1 MASAEDYLLNVGRN
15 APPARAGRI
24 FELLRAS
31 GPQFT
36 RTMRLIGWLLF
47 SVILATAGC
56 STSKTTAGRTKPA
69 ESKTIVT
76 PGDGLTGRVSLVNKS
91 SRYTIVSF
99 PVGRLPASG
108 QLLAIYRNGLKVGE
122 VKVNGPQM
130 DNLVTADLVTGDCRV
145 GDEARLQ

>member
-1 MASAEDYLLNVGRN
+1 
-15 APPARAGRI
+15 
-24 FELLRAS
+24 
-31 GPQFT
+31 
-36 RTMRLIGWLLF
+36 MRLICWLLLSF
-47 SVILATAGC
+47 VLAAAGC
-56 STSKTTAGRTKPA
+56 GTSKSSSGNTKPA
-69 ESKTIVT
+69 KSTTIVT

-91 SRYTIVSF
+91 SRYAIVNF

-130 DNLVTADLVTGDCRV
+130 DNLVSADLVTGDCRS

>member
-1 MASAEDYLLNVGRN
+1 
-15 APPARAGRI
+15 
-24 FELLRAS
+24 
-31 GPQFT
+31 
-36 RTMRLIGWLLF
+36 MRLICWLLL
-47 SVILATAGC
+47 SVVLAAAGC
-56 STSKTTAGRTKPA
+56 GTWKSSRGTTKPA
-69 ESKTIVT
+69 KSETIVT

-91 SRYTIVSF
+91 SRYAIVNF

-130 DNLVTADLVTGDCRV
+130 DNLVTADLVTGDCRT